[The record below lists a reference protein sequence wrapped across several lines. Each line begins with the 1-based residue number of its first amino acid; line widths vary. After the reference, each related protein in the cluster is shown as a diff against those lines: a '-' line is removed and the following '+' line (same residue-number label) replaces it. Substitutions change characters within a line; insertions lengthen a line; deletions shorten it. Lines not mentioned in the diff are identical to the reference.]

1 MTKSGTPYFSFKDID
16 ENKPS
21 GSIRIRV
28 ETISYFLKR
37 YREDMIARKRK
48 ESEIDIKLAEFEAR
62 LRVELGVPAAMP
74 AARPA
79 GLGSEREELQA
90 V

>member
-1 MTKSGTPYFSFKDID
+1 
-16 ENKPS
+16 
-21 GSIRIRV
+21 V

-48 ESEIDIKLAEFEAR
+48 ESEIDVKLAEFEAR
-62 LRVELGVPAAMP
+62 LRVELGVPEAASSE
-74 AARPA
+74 PA
-79 GLGSEREELQA
+79 GTGSEREELQA